1 MKLGLRHMAWANQQ
15 AFQQLTQLPDSA
27 LGAYISNPEWT
38 VARLCEHILGGAD
51 WYAYGLGIRDWSD
64 IEQPAT
70 MMDVKSLALKLAEV
84 DALLLQEADKTGTV
98 TYHNGTEMKTWK
110 RETILQQAIHHA
122 TEHRAQISA
131 ALEANGFEPLNLD
144 DIDLWSFEVFENS
157 QINE

>member
-1 MKLGLRHMAWANQQ
+1 M
-15 AFQQLTQLPDSA
+15 
-27 LGAYISNPEWT
+27 
-38 VARLCEHILGGAD
+38 
-51 WYAYGLGIRDWSD
+51 
-64 IEQPAT
+64 
-70 MMDVKSLALKLAEV
+70 

-98 TYHNGTEMKTWK
+98 TYHNGTEMKTWN